1 MQTKVEKIN
10 AKSLNLA
17 KKLILE
23 GEIVAFPTETVYGLG
38 ANVFDEK
45 AVKKIFE
52 AKGRPSDNP
61 LIAHVAD
68 FETIKLLTTDISA
81 DAKKIFDH
89 FMPGSLT
96 VVLRKQKSVPD
107 IVTANLDTVAIRM
120 PSSAEARAFISACG
134 VPIAAPSANLS
145 SRPSPT
151 TFKAVFEDMN
161 GKIPLIL
168 AGNDCEVGI
177 ESTVLDMTTEPT
189 ILRPGIITIEQIEK
203 VLGKKVNTY
212 SDQNRKVNS
221 PGIRYRHYA
230 PTIPAALEMT
240 GDVKKVLNFYDKLM
254 SNGQKAVILCLEEYT
269 NIFSGK
275 NVYSLGKTEK
285 DAANKFF
292 LALRECEKNYDYIIE
307 MFCPK
312 TEEGFSVLNRMTKS
326 VGGNII

>member
-68 FETIKLLTTDISA
+68 FETIKLLATDISA
-81 DAKKIFDH
+81 DAKKIIEH

-151 TFKAVFEDMN
+151 IFKAVFEDMN